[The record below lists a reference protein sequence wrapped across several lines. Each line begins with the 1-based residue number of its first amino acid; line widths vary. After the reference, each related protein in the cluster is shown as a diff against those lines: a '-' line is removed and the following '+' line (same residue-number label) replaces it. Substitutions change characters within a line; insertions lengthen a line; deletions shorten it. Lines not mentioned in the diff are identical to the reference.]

1 MKKCDNFLIFAQN
14 KGRGY
19 TLEPPH
25 LRTVEIPQTTP
36 NHRKPPLLYMVT
48 VKRGG
53 NGCDIAT
60 IRAPLAFNM
69 LVLVWRVVANVIGGR
84 DSRSDMTSIGKE

>member
-1 MKKCDNFLIFAQN
+1 MI
-14 KGRGY
+14 
-19 TLEPPH
+19 
-25 LRTVEIPQTTP
+25 TVE
-36 NHRKPPLLYMVT
+36 RS
-48 VKRGG
+48 G

-84 DSRSDMTSIGKE
+84 DSRSDMTSTLKSDMTSTLKNETSIYKE